1 MATQHYGTLFRW
13 STVGAPKPC
22 GCILDSY
29 VYKETQQ
36 EHTELDEAGEYA
48 MLKLHGKTGDISFG
62 GIIDDTSIDL
72 PDLSVGAKVEF
83 DSDDTEEGTVLCS
96 DLTEEWAIGVSKK
109 FDGRATHFPHCVGGT
124 GASAGSLN
132 GFTPS
137 QVLSPVIRPADKC
150 VWSTAGMSSVLGIVQ
165 RLRIQQSLTLNPE
178 PNEQGN
184 IVSVEA
190 TGYIRR
196 ITAEILALATAARPA
211 TDTVLS
217 IVGAPTHAAQAVI
230 KDSEIRWRKGGRAL
244 FAVEAVWIPAMAA

>member
-22 GCILDSY
+22 GCILDGY
-29 VYKETQQ
+29 TYKETQQ
-36 EHTELDEAGEYA
+36 EHMEQDEAGDHA
-48 MLKLHGKTGDISFG
+48 MLKLHGKTGDISFS
-62 GIIDDTSIDL
+62 GIIDDTSVDL

-83 DSDDTEEGTVLCS
+83 DSPDTTDGTVLCS

-109 FDGRATHFPHCVGGT
+109 FDGRATHFPDCVGGA
-124 GASAGSLN
+124 GASAGSLD

-137 QVLSPVIRPADKC
+137 QILSPVIRPADKC
-150 VWSTAGMSSVLGIVQ
+150 VWSTAGMTSVLGIVQ
-165 RLRIQQSLTLNPE
+165 RLRIQQSLTLSPE
-178 PNEQGN
+178 PNEHGK
-184 IVSVEA
+184 IVAVAA

-196 ITAEILALATAARPA
+196 ITAEILALSTATRPA

-217 IVGAPTHAAQAVI
+217 IVGAPDHAAQAVI
-230 KDSEIRWRKGGRAL
+230 KDSEIRWTKGRRAL